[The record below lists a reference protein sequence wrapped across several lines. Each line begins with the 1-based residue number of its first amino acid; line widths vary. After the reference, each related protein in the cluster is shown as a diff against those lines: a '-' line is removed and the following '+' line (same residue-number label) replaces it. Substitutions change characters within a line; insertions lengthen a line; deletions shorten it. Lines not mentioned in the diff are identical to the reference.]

1 MARTPELNNEPK
13 GKGAAPRRPVKIPR
27 RRRLI
32 LAGVVAAAAGTTA
45 AFGSSAVLQQIDGL
59 LPDARGISAFSRPG
73 TVTILSADGEVLQK
87 LGPASREKLAVGQ
100 MPELVKEAFIA
111 AEDRRFYQHN
121 GVDVVGISRAVV
133 TNLQSGSVKQGAS
146 TITQQLARVV
156 FLNQDQTLIR
166 KVKEA
171 ALALKL
177 ERQLSKDQILNQYL
191 NNVYLGSSAYGVADA
206 AWIYYS
212 KTVDQLNLPEAAMI
226 AGLPPAPS
234 AYSPLVNPDLA
245 IQQRNTVLRKMLEA
259 GFITPPKSKKP
270 KTHRWSSSQPCP
282 SSGTAPPPTSP
293 AGWPRNCRGCSALS
307 SWRWAVSPS
316 AAASMPAGRSKPKR

>member
-1 MARTPELNNEPK
+1 M
-13 GKGAAPRRPVKIPR
+13 
-27 RRRLI
+27 
-32 LAGVVAAAAGTTA
+32 AAAAGTTA
-45 AFGSSAVLQQIDGL
+45 AFGSSAVLKQIDGL
-59 LPDARGISAFSRPG
+59 LPDARGISAFAPG

-87 LGPASREKLAVGQ
+87 LGPASPEKLSVGQ

-166 KVKEA
+166 KVKGG
-171 ALALKL
+171 LALKL

-206 AWIYYS
+206 PGS
-212 KTVDQLNLPEAAMI
+212 TTPK
-226 AGLPPAPS
+226 
-234 AYSPLVNPDLA
+234 PL
-245 IQQRNTVLRKMLEA
+245 I
-259 GFITPPKSKKP
+259 S
-270 KTHRWSSSQPCP
+270 
-282 SSGTAPPPTSP
+282 
-293 AGWPRNCRGCSALS
+293 
-307 SWRWAVSPS
+307 
-316 AAASMPAGRSKPKR
+316 

>member
-1 MARTPELNNEPK
+1 M
-13 GKGAAPRRPVKIPR
+13 KIPR

-100 MPELVKEAFIA
+100 MPELVKDAFIA

-171 ALALKL
+171 ALA
-177 ERQLSKDQILNQYL
+177 
-191 NNVYLGSSAYGVADA
+191 
-206 AWIYYS
+206 
-212 KTVDQLNLPEAAMI
+212 
-226 AGLPPAPS
+226 
-234 AYSPLVNPDLA
+234 
-245 IQQRNTVLRKMLEA
+245 
-259 GFITPPKSKKP
+259 
-270 KTHRWSSSQPCP
+270 
-282 SSGTAPPPTSP
+282 
-293 AGWPRNCRGCSALS
+293 
-307 SWRWAVSPS
+307 
-316 AAASMPAGRSKPKR
+316 